1 MRYRTRADD
10 MATWGIIL
18 AIIAIVALL
27 MFAT

>member
-1 MRYRTRADD
+1 MTRRTRVDD

-18 AIIAIVALL
+18 AIVAIVWLL